1 MLDFVVEWHD
11 APGVK
16 DAVLAKTWA
25 RLEIHISDYQSPPH
39 FLTQCIRSK
48 VNSVHRG
55 VYSSVFPLAEWVVE
69 NWWFL
74 LFEPIT
80 IAIRNVPF
88 ATPSVSP
95 GSHRCSRM
103 IRRFSGLENPLR
115 VAPLPLSGEL
125 IRQIHSRV

>member
-25 RLEIHISDYQSPPH
+25 RLEIHISDYQLPLH

-74 LFEPIT
+74 QGLRT
-80 IAIRNVPF
+80 
-88 ATPSVSP
+88 
-95 GSHRCSRM
+95 
-103 IRRFSGLENPLR
+103 RF
-115 VAPLPLSGEL
+115 LSDLG
-125 IRQIHSRV
+125 QYS